1 MAIYTRTGDAGS
13 TALFTGQRVSKHHPR
28 VEAYGTLDELNAI
41 LSLCACAARRQENRE
56 QITAVQQQLFWLS
69 AELASESDAP
79 APARRYIGSED
90 IQALEQAIDRCM
102 SAVPAVKGFVLPGRC
117 EAASR
122 LHMARTVARRAE
134 RRMVELAGQ
143 TALRQV
149 VMQYINRLSDAL
161 YALARDEDNL
171 ADMDTLTQTI
181 TQRYLAAAAPQN
193 AATTQPAPK
202 AQPAI
207 ADNETLTFP
216 IIHPMVAA
224 AIKAAGDMG
233 VPVVMSLVDSHGALL
248 LTWRMPDAL
257 LVSSDLAPKKAWTAV
272 AMKSPTH
279 LISQNVQPGQ
289 VLYGLES
296 SMDGKVVTF
305 GGGFPLWRNGRLLGA
320 VGVSGGSVEQ
330 DMHIAQAAMAAAGFE
345 I

>member
-28 VEAYGTLDELNAI
+28 VDAYGTLDELNAI
-41 LSLCACAARRQENRE
+41 LSLCACAVRRQENRE
-56 QITAVQQQLFWLS
+56 QIAAVQQQLFWLS
-69 AELASESDAP
+69 AELASESDEP
-79 APARRYIGSED
+79 APGRRYIGSED
-90 IQALEQAIDRCM
+90 IQGLEQTIDRCM
-102 SAVPAVKGFVLPGRC
+102 SAVPTVKGFVLPGRC

-122 LHMARTVARRAE
+122 LHIARTVARRAE
-134 RRMVELAGQ
+134 RRMVELAEQ
-143 TALRQV
+143 VALRQV
-149 VMQYINRLSDAL
+149 VMQYINRLSDGL

-181 TQRYLAAAAPQN
+181 IQRYLAAASS
-193 AATTQPAPK
+193 ATAMAPAPLK
-202 AQPAI
+202 TPPVI
-207 ADNETLTFP
+207 ADTGTLTFP

-224 AIKAAGDMG
+224 AIKTAGEMG
-233 VPVVMSLVDSHGALL
+233 IPVVMSLVDNHGALL

-257 LVSSDLAPKKAWTAV
+257 LVSSDLAPKKAWTAA
-272 AMKSPTH
+272 AMKRPTH

-289 VLYGLES
+289 ALYGLES

-320 VGVSGGSVEQ
+320 IGVSGGSVEQ
-330 DMHIAQAAMAAAGFE
+330 DMYIAQAAMSAAGFE